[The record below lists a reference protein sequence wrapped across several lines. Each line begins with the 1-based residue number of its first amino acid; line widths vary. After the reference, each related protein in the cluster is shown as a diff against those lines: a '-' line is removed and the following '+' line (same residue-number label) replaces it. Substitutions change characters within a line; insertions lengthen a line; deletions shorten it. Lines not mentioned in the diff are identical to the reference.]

1 MTHVTATE
9 RQQTMVKSEEM
20 VIYSWAERKVIGC
33 ISIYFVCRMSWAWVF
48 FHQTTQFRMD
58 KRPWVITHKAWNN
71 CEGSEAR
78 NVQRDCMGLKPI
90 SCRKISWILKHRS
103 FKVSLFWGGIG
114 WMKNFGE
121 KREKKIF
128 GVCLIRWEER
138 KINGEDH
145 VFFLRTHQKVL
156 FSNWKEN

>member
-33 ISIYFVCRMSWAWVF
+33 ISIYFVCKMSWAWVF
-48 FHQTTQFRMD
+48 FHQTTQFSID

-103 FKVSLFWGGIG
+103 FRVSLFWGEIR
-114 WMKNFGE
+114 WMKNF
-121 KREKKIF
+121 REKIEKNF
-128 GVCLIRWEER
+128 LECVWLGGKRR
-138 KINGEDH
+138 K
-145 VFFLRTHQKVL
+145 
-156 FSNWKEN
+156 